1 MNNEERRFTAAVAAM
16 KTLGLAF
23 YTDQGMARVVGE
35 KAKEAGIGP
44 DEAIIRGA
52 VEMADQLLAEL
63 DRTKPEPEPEES
75 QPFRIAFLE
84 LASDLKPRTVKQIRE
99 SLNLPESSN
108 VGESLRSLQACLAG
122 DETAVVRLRS
132 KKSQSRSHSAIWWLE
147 RK

>member
-1 MNNEERRFTAAVAAM
+1 MNNESHITGTVLRAGSLTEGRVTIEIDTTKEQLRDFPFNMIGKFAVV
-16 KTLGLAF
+16 K
-23 YTDQGMARVVGE
+23 
-35 KAKEAGIGP
+35 IN
-44 DEAIIRGA
+44 
-52 VEMADQLLAEL
+52 QL
-63 DRTKPEPEPEES
+63 EPEPEES